1 MLVSRLLD
9 FHTDVCSAKKC
20 ILLQYI
26 ETVLLTTQSTL
37 DYTPHLTIHSYCSY
51 SPHFKHFINKTT
63 TNYSELPI
71 KLTRMCLDSAEG
83 FTSKPVRASLLEKLF
98 DDTIFKLPSSMFS
111 ASSSV
116 KKKQNRECREI
127 PDNISIENLQIT

>member
-1 MLVSRLLD
+1 
-9 FHTDVCSAKKC
+9 
-20 ILLQYI
+20 
-26 ETVLLTTQSTL
+26 
-37 DYTPHLTIHSYCSY
+37 
-51 SPHFKHFINKTT
+51 
-63 TNYSELPI
+63 
-71 KLTRMCLDSAEG
+71 MCLDSAEG

-116 KKKQNRECREI
+116 KKKKKNRECREI

>member
-1 MLVSRLLD
+1 
-9 FHTDVCSAKKC
+9 
-20 ILLQYI
+20 
-26 ETVLLTTQSTL
+26 
-37 DYTPHLTIHSYCSY
+37 
-51 SPHFKHFINKTT
+51 
-63 TNYSELPI
+63 
-71 KLTRMCLDSAEG
+71 MCLDSAEG

-116 KKKQNRECREI
+116 KKKKNRECREI